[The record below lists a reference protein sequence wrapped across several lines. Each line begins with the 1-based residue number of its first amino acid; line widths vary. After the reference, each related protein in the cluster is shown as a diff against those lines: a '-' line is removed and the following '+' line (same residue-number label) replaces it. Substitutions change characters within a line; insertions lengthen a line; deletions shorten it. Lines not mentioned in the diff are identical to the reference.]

1 MKRTIVSTWAL
12 LAVLVTAGVTH
23 ADDSDASS
31 ERLQRLVDRF
41 HKADV
46 NGDGQL
52 TREEAKQGMPRV
64 YAHFSEIDRENK
76 GFVTLPQIA
85 SFLEAHPR
93 LEHRPGEAPSQTP
106 PLAPPSTSVPP
117 ATP

>member
-12 LAVLVTAGVTH
+12 LAVLATAGVSH
-23 ADDSDASS
+23 ADDTDASS
-31 ERLQRLVDRF
+31 ARLQRLVDRF

-52 TREEAKQGMPRV
+52 TRDEAKQGMPRV
-64 YAHFSEIDRENK
+64 YQHFSEIDRENR
-76 GFVTLPQIA
+76 GFVTLAQIA

-93 LEHRPGEAPSQTP
+93 MEQRRGEAPPS
-106 PLAPPSTSVPP
+106 PPSTAAP
-117 ATP
+117 APTP